1 MERIKKADAK
11 YYTDLEL
18 ALLSILGCTGNGTE
32 RQDILQG
39 RYDQVQSM
47 VNHIL
52 QTGNIPVPLVR
63 VEAVTV
69 YDNLKRLLTFDDAD
83 IKNLM
88 EEILK

>member
-1 MERIKKADAK
+1 MERIKKDDAK

-18 ALLSILGCTGNGTE
+18 ALLSILGCTGNGNE
-32 RQDILQG
+32 RKEILQG

-47 VNHIL
+47 VNNIL
-52 QTGNIPVPLVR
+52 QTGNIPVPLAR

-69 YDNLKRLLTFDDAD
+69 YENLKRLLTFNDED

>member
-1 MERIKKADAK
+1 MKRITKNDSK

-39 RYDQVQSM
+39 RYKNVQSM
-47 VNHIL
+47 VNEML
-52 QTGNIPVPLVR
+52 QTGNIPVPLAR

-69 YDNLKRLLTFDDAD
+69 YENLKRLLTFDDDD